1 LKGLKELTTLNRR
14 CNMASADIIAGQ
26 ARKAGYTTKMLAKQ
40 CRIPVSTF
48 FYKLKEERFT
58 VSELRRIAA
67 VIGLSKED
75 LWEIIRGE

>member
-1 LKGLKELTTLNRR
+1 
-14 CNMASADIIAGQ
+14 MASADIIAGQ
-26 ARKAGYTTKMLAKQ
+26 AKKAGYKIKTLAKQ
-40 CRIPVSTF
+40 CRIPLSTF
-48 FYKLKEERFT
+48 YYKLTEEKFT

>member
-1 LKGLKELTTLNRR
+1 
-14 CNMASADIIAGQ
+14 MASADIIAGQ
-26 ARKAGYTTKMLAKQ
+26 AKKAGYTTKALAKQ

-48 FYKLKEERFT
+48 YYKLGEEKFT